1 MCCKSEIYKS
11 IEKAIGCWQTFSP
24 DVTFF
29 FRIKMNIAV
38 FQVREFFSDKGHE
51 LKENFKHRSESQFIF
66 AAELIL
72 IP

>member
-1 MCCKSEIYKS
+1 MVFYRIFLLVKVMCCKSEIYKS

-51 LKENFKHRSESQFIF
+51 LKENFVASE
-66 AAELIL
+66 
-72 IP
+72 